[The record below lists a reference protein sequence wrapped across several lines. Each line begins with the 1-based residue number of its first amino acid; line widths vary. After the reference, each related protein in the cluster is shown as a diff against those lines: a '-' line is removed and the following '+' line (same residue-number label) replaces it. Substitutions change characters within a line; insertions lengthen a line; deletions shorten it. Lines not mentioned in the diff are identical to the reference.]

1 MDRVFAGITDEVA
14 EIVIGYNS
22 IDDPMHH
29 DVTALLRSNIIA
41 LRSRHFETYICGHDP
56 VLQHKEEGNVEFL
69 TYDLESSL
77 VFSVKIYDELYGC
90 SDQVHRQ
97 KG

>member
-1 MDRVFAGITDEVA
+1 MDRVFSGVTNEAA
-14 EIVIGYNS
+14 EIVIGHHP

-29 DVTALLRSNIIA
+29 DETALFRSNIIG

-69 TYDLESSL
+69 TYDL
-77 VFSVKIYDELYGC
+77 
-90 SDQVHRQ
+90 
-97 KG
+97 